1 MAQELSADLRSAR
14 ATRLAAVIGLALAL
28 AYMIGLAGAALQG
41 YWLYDAQGQPIANDF
56 VNVWAAGDLA
66 LHGRAPDAYDWTLH
80 KAAEVRAVGHDFK
93 NYYGWHYPPTF
104 LFAAAGIALMPYMV
118 AALAWL
124 AATLCAYAIAVR
136 AIVGH
141 NAGIFVALGFPAVL
155 WNAAAGQNGALTA
168 ALIGG
173 TLSLLDHRPALAG
186 ICLGLLTYKPHF
198 GLLFPIALIAGAR
211 WRVIAV
217 AGLVTVV
224 MVALSV
230 IVFGRA
236 SWQAFF
242 DWMPVT
248 TRVVMGEGAADW
260 RRLESLF
267 GLVRVLGG
275 SETLAWSAQTALAL
289 MLAAGIAW
297 LWRSRAE
304 FEVKA
309 AALSC
314 AALLATPYIYMYDQV
329 MLAIPVAF
337 LLRLALARGFF
348 WSEIFGLAT
357 GALLLLVTPWGIGAT
372 AIVGLLIVQ
381 RHIAGNKAADKAVRP
396 STQAELSD

>member
-1 MAQELSADLRSAR
+1 VTAQALSSAK
-14 ATRLAAVIGLALAL
+14 ATRLTAVIGLTLALGYAVALA
-28 AYMIGLAGAALQG
+28 GS
-41 YWLYDAQGQPIANDF
+41 WLGGNWLLDAQGQPIANDF

-104 LFAAAGIALMPYMV
+104 LFAAAALALMPYTV
-118 AALAWL
+118 AALTWL
-124 AATLCAYAIAVR
+124 AATLCAYAAALR
-136 AIVGH
+136 AIIGS

-155 WNAAAGQNGALTA
+155 WNAAAGQNGFFTA
-168 ALIGG
+168 ALVGG
-173 TLSLLDHRPALAG
+173 TLTLLDRRPTLAG

-198 GLLFPIALIAGAR
+198 GLLFPVALIAGCR
-211 WRVIAV
+211 WRVIAI
-217 AGLVTVV
+217 ASLVTAI
-224 MVALSV
+224 MVALSA
-230 IVFGRA
+230 IAFGRA

-260 RRLESLF
+260 SRLESLF

-275 SETLAWSAQTALAL
+275 GETLAWSVQAAAALAL
-289 MLAAGIAW
+289 AGAIGW
-297 LWRSRAE
+297 LWRTSAE
-304 FEVKA
+304 FEIKA

-329 MLAIPVAF
+329 MLAVPVAF

-348 WSEIFGLAT
+348 VSEIAGLAA
-357 GALLLLVTPWGIGAT
+357 GALLLLLTPWGIGAT

-381 RHIAGNKAADKAVRP
+381 RHITDH
-396 STQAELSD
+396 

>member
-1 MAQELSADLRSAR
+1 MTAQDLNKDLSRAK
-14 ATRLAAVIGLALAL
+14 ATRLTTVIGLTLALGYAVALA
-28 AYMIGLAGAALQG
+28 GSWLQG
-41 YWLYDAQGQPIANDF
+41 YWLFDAQGQPIANDF

-66 LHGRAPDAYDWTLH
+66 LHGHAPDAYDWTLH
-80 KAAEVRAVGHDFK
+80 KAAEVRALGHDFK

-104 LFAAAGIALMPYMV
+104 LFAAASLALLPYAA

-124 AATLCAYAIAVR
+124 AATLCAYAVALR
-136 AIVGH
+136 AIIGN

-155 WNAAAGQNGALTA
+155 WNAAAGQNGFLTA

-173 TLSLLDHRPALAG
+173 TLALLDRRPALAG

-198 GLLFPIALIAGAR
+198 GLLFPIALIAGCR

-260 RRLESLF
+260 SRLESLF
-267 GLVRVLGG
+267 GLVRVVGG
-275 SETLAWSAQTALAL
+275 GETLAWSVQAAVALAL
-289 MLAAGIAW
+289 AGAIGW
-297 LWRSRAE
+297 LWRTSAE
-304 FEVKA
+304 FEIKA

-337 LLRLALARGFF
+337 LLRLALGAR
-348 WSEIFGLAT
+348 IFRQRNRRASGGRIAVVADAV
-357 GALLLLVTPWGIGAT
+357 GAWRDGHRRPADC
-372 AIVGLLIVQ
+372 
-381 RHIAGNKAADKAVRP
+381 AAPHRR
-396 STQAELSD
+396 Q